1 MSSLN
6 FDIWTTICRTA
17 YPPQA
22 GTHKKSGGFC
32 GSQTFLV
39 KLGLY
44 TFLYYMNSICNFS
57 LALLSIVIFHSG
69 SLGQLSL
76 IMHGM
81 HYFSERFL
89 TSFCHVCVPHPW
101 QKYKGFRLLCYFQA
115 FVLYVFFPQILQ
127 AEKDNQ
133 EMQHQLQLS
142 ELMNKHA
149 KEMRDLG

>member
-1 MSSLN
+1 MACIISVRD
-6 FDIWTTICRTA
+6 F
-17 YPPQA
+17 Y
-22 GTHKKSGGFC
+22 H
-32 GSQTFLV
+32 
-39 KLGLY
+39 
-44 TFLYYMNSICNFS
+44 
-57 LALLSIVIFHSG
+57 HSV
-69 SLGQLSL
+69 
-76 IMHGM
+76 M
-81 HYFSERFL
+81 YVF
-89 TSFCHVCVPHPW
+89 PHPW